1 MFSKGISSHNIP
13 VGFFFKV
20 SFLQEVSNDI
30 DTRFQSVSGLNV
42 TVETENFAEGGEN
55 RFVHSLPV
63 KTKFDNLV
71 LKRGIILDYDLVK
84 WVKDAIENFEFRP
97 LNMQVVLLNE
107 ENEPLNVWDI
117 VNAYP
122 VKWSISDF
130 NAEESKLVIE
140 TLELKYQYFKTYKPS

>member
-1 MFSKGISSHNIP
+1 MFSKEVSGHNTP
-13 VGFFFKV
+13 VGFHFKV

-42 TVETENFAEGGEN
+42 TLETENFAEGGEN

-63 KTKFDNLV
+63 RTKFDNLV
-71 LKRGIILDYDLVK
+71 LKRGIILDHDLVK
-84 WVKDAIENFEFRP
+84 WVKDAVENFEFRP
-97 LNMQVVLLNE
+97 LNMQVVLLNDD
-107 ENEPLNVWDI
+107 NEPLNVWDI

-122 VKWSISDF
+122 VKWSVSDF

-140 TLELKYQYFKTYKPS
+140 TLELKYQYFKTSKPN

>member
-1 MFSKGISSHNIP
+1 MDASGHKIP
-13 VGFFFKV
+13 VGFHFKV
-20 SFLQEVSNDI
+20 SFLQEISDDI

-71 LKRGIILDYDLVK
+71 LKRGMILDHDLVK
-84 WVKDAIENFEFRP
+84 WVKDAVENFEFRP

-107 ENEPLNVWDI
+107 KNEPLNVWDI

-122 VKWSISDF
+122 VKWSVSDF
-130 NAEESKLVIE
+130 NAEESKLVVE
-140 TLELKYQYFKTYKPS
+140 TLELKYQYFKTSKPSS